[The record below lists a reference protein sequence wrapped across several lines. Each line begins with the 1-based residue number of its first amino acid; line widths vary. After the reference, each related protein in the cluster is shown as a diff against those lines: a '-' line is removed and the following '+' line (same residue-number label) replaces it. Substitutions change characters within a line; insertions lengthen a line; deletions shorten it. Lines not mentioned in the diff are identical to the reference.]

1 MKAPYFLYPYWKLV
15 FWLQLFVLGLS
26 APVIKYH
33 DQKATWGG
41 KSLFHLIFYSPFIL
55 DKTPRPK
62 TIWRREVLFC
72 LTLPHRSASSKE
84 NRARTQ
90 GKNLEAGTEADRESC
105 VQACFS
111 SWLAQLAFLYSSG
124 PCLIR
129 CDTTHGGLNVPSS
142 STINQ
147 EDTPRVACRPILR
160 RHFLS

>member
-1 MKAPYFLYPYWKLV
+1 V
-15 FWLQLFVLGLS
+15 G
-26 APVIKYH
+26 
-33 DQKATWGG
+33 WGG
-41 KSLFHLIFYSPFIL
+41 FSYSSTGIAQCLEDTESSGVLRGFL
-55 DKTPRPK
+55 VVDKTPRPK

-124 PCLIR
+124 PCLLR